1 MNRNFKYIKKSKD
14 NNIKII
20 TYNILAPVTAKGP
33 LHKVACPEKC
43 ISWKNRFKLIKKEL
57 MSYNADIITLQE
69 VQTDTVYNDIFKYF
83 FSKGYFGY
91 YVPQI
96 SPQRGLKYKQFSED
110 DNFGVMILFKINK
123 FFCMSINTID
133 YHSLAIDYLKK
144 YKITKF
150 KDKIQRRFANLII
163 KFKEKNTLKEFYIS
177 TVHLE
182 SNPYYD
188 DIKNLQAYL
197 LMKHL
202 EKISKGN
209 TIPIILTG
217 DFNSKPSSS
226 AYRGITTG
234 KSFNKFD
241 FEDLE
246 YPKPFINTSTVFTKY
261 PMKSCYKKVFK
272 KEPKYTNY
280 TVKFQDTLDYIF
292 VNSKIEILGALK
304 EINENYLKKVK
315 SIPNEKL
322 PSDHLIQVA
331 DLRLR

>member
-1 MNRNFKYIKKSKD
+1 MNRNFKYIKKNKA
-14 NNIKII
+14 NNIRII
-20 TYNILAPVTAKGP
+20 TYNILAPVTTTGP
-33 LHKVACPEKC
+33 LHKVACSEKC
-43 ISWKNRFKLIKKEL
+43 ISWKNRFRLLKQEI
-57 MSYNADIITLQE
+57 MSYKPDIITLQE

-91 YVPQI
+91 YVPQV
-96 SPQRGLKYKQFSED
+96 SPQRGIQYKQFSEE

-133 YHSLAIDYLKK
+133 YHSLALDYLKK
-144 YKITKF
+144 YKIIKF

-163 KFKEKNTLKEFYIS
+163 KLKDKNTLKEFYIT

-202 EKISKGN
+202 EILSKIN

-226 AYRGITTG
+226 IYKGITTG
-234 KSFNKFD
+234 QSFNRFD
-241 FEDLE
+241 SEDLK
-246 YPKPFINTSTVFTKY
+246 YPKPFINTSKVFTKY

-280 TVKFQDTLDYIF
+280 TIKFQDTLDYIF

-331 DLRLR
+331 DVRLI